1 MKILVLQETDWLTR
15 GPHTQHHIFER
26 LSKNLLINVT
36 VLDYDIDKILKSESR
51 FIKKQIYNHIDRA
64 IKNSNVKIIR
74 TAHLQIPFV
83 RRISSLITNFFEIL
97 KIVRKNRPDV
107 IVGFSMTNGLIGL
120 ILSKLF
126 KIPYIFFY
134 IDFLHKLVP
143 ISYVQ
148 DIARVVERILLK
160 YVDYVLVHTKLQR
173 NYVIREGTL
182 PQNVEILPDGISL
195 ENISVDEKKFNML
208 KSKYSIKDN
217 EFIIFF
223 MGYLYEFAGL
233 QEIIDYYNDDVKSGK
248 IDLRFLILGDGG
260 IYNHLISHVKKI
272 GADWV
277 ILAGR
282 IPFFEIIEYIQLAD
296 LCLMSFRINEIT
308 REVVPIKIFEYM
320 AMKKPVLSNSL
331 PAVILEIGKKN
342 EVIFAKNLEDLIRK
356 IKDFVPKKNELKKI
370 GQKGYEFVKKN
381 YNWTKLVKDFKKK
394 MIDVIKKRN
403 NNKGN

>member
-26 LSKNLLINVT
+26 LSKNPLINVT

-51 FIKKQIYNHIDRA
+51 FIKKQRYNHINRA

-120 ILSKLF
+120 IFSKFL

-148 DIARVVERILLK
+148 DFARVVARILLK
-160 YVDYVLVHTKLQR
+160 YADHVLVHTKLQR

-182 PQNVEILPDGISL
+182 PQNVEVLPDGISL

-233 QEIIDYYNDDVKSGK
+233 QEIIDYYNDDVNSGK
-248 IDLRFLILGDGG
+248 INLRFLILGDGG
-260 IYNHLISHVKKI
+260 IYNHLVSHVKKI
-272 GADWV
+272 KADWV

-282 IPFFEIIEYIQLAD
+282 VPFFEIVEYIQLAD
-296 LCLMSFRINEIT
+296 LCLLSFRINEIT

-331 PAVILEIGKKN
+331 PAVVLEIGKDN
-342 EVIFAKNLEDLIRK
+342 EVIFAKNLDDLIRR
-356 IKDFVPKKNELKKI
+356 IRDFIPQKEELKKI
-370 GQKGYEFVKKN
+370 GERGFSFVKNN
-381 YNWTKLVKDFKKK
+381 YAWSKLMKDFKNI
-394 MIDVIKKRN
+394 MFEVIKKKIRR
-403 NNKGN
+403 